1 MKPLLC
7 IIGRSGSGKT
17 TLENRLIS
25 YGLTPVKS
33 YTTRLKRTANE
44 DNHIFI
50 SEDVYYSHEW
60 DMVAYTFINGYH
72 YFATREQ
79 TDDAD
84 VYVIDP
90 RGFDELVEKYPNRL
104 LILCYLKVD
113 TKQLERQLS
122 ERAQTTNET
131 YTHQQARLRDEDEQ
145 FTKFEERLQSG
156 TFPENVL
163 VL

>member
-1 MKPLLC
+1 M
-7 IIGRSGSGKT
+7 
-17 TLENRLIS
+17 
-25 YGLTPVKS
+25 
-33 YTTRLKRTANE
+33 
-44 DNHIFI
+44 
-50 SEDVYYSHEW
+50 
-60 DMVAYTFINGYH
+60 
-72 YFATREQ
+72 
-79 TDDAD
+79 
-84 VYVIDP
+84 
-90 RGFDELVEKYPNRL
+90 